1 MRWYNIGEDEA
12 KKSFRNRIQSIFYE
26 KENVGKL
33 DDAGSS
39 NSEKKQYGVGNCAAN
54 LAEWFIVQST
64 SSYNVSKKFIIFL
77 ILLYI
82 LRQIAR

>member
-12 KKSFRNRIQSIFYE
+12 KKSFRNRIQSIFHE

-54 LAEWFIVQST
+54 LAE
-64 SSYNVSKKFIIFL
+64 
-77 ILLYI
+77 
-82 LRQIAR
+82 